1 MSLSGD
7 CEIYGAPRALHKDD
21 IIDGKKQVKVG
32 RGSQKAQG
40 MVVRAFRFGALP
52 DPEPNEKHRF
62 FEDPPA
68 EKCER
73 DIHECTAGPGST
85 CCGKCEGR

>member
-1 MSLSGD
+1 MLPLLLDGP
-7 CEIYGAPRALHKDD
+7 YGGEK
-21 IIDGKKQVKVG
+21 KVG
-32 RGSQKAQG
+32 RGSQKPQG

-52 DPEPNEKHRF
+52 DPEPNKKRRF

-73 DIHECTAGPGST
+73 DIHERTAGPGST
-85 CCGKCEGR
+85 CCGM